1 MMRIQ
6 IQLEREQHRR
16 LRRRARELGV
26 SISEV
31 VRRAIKTGLDE
42 DTETEWAERVR
53 RARSA
58 VGKFHDPSG
67 ARNIAAMHD
76 SALAEA
82 FKK

>member
-31 VRRAIKTGLDE
+31 VRRAIDAEQPGPDPDE
-42 DTETEWAERVR
+42 LAR
-53 RARSA
+53 RALSV
-58 VGKFHDPSG
+58 VGKYEDPHATDIATHHD
-67 ARNIAAMHD
+67 A
-76 SALAEA
+76 ALADA
-82 FKK
+82 YRQ